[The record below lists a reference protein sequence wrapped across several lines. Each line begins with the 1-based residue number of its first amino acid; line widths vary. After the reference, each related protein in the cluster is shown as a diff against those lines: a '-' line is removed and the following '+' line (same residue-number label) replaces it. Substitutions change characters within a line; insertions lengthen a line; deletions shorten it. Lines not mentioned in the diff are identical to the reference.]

1 MRSFNSDTKEQVGA
15 LAQDPVPLS
24 GAKLDAAIAAM
35 EAPGFLEKLTARIM
49 KLAIAKGFLHP
60 FGRGNIDLPG
70 GGSAGDL
77 ATDVIEK
84 SLSGVYTWD
93 TEKHPDFLIFC
104 FSRAESILS
113 NWLDKM
119 RRNKSFSPLA
129 GEDEGDD
136 QGNPLLTASDPT
148 NFYEVLRFKDGGGLG
163 NKLLED
169 FALDLPDGSPEQK
182 IIMTVFDDRDCASR
196 SHCIHSLGLSESDY
210 DAAVKRIKRAI
221 PKFFDNWCKVNN
233 VNPLDRK
240 EIR

>member
-1 MRSFNSDTKEQVGA
+1 MSSFNSDTKEQVGA
-15 LAQDPVPLS
+15 LAQDRVPLS
-24 GAKLDAAIAAM
+24 GANLDAAIAAM
-35 EAPGFLEKLTARIM
+35 QAPGFLEKLTARIM

-60 FGRGNIDLPG
+60 FRGNIDLPG

-77 ATDVIEK
+77 AVDIVEK
-84 SLSGVYTWD
+84 SLSGTYTWD
-93 TEKHPDFLIFC
+93 AEKEPDFLMFC

-113 NWLDKM
+113 NWLAKM
-119 RRNKSFSPLA
+119 RRIKTFSPVA
-129 GEDEGDD
+129 GEDEEDD
-136 QGNPLLTASDPT
+136 QGNPLLKASDPV
-148 NFYEVLRFKDGGGLG
+148 NLYEVLRFKDGGVLG

-182 IIMTVFDDRDCASR
+182 IIMTVFDDRDCATR